1 MKLLLSAG
9 DPSADVY
16 GALLIKEFFKQAP
29 GSAVYANGG
38 ALMSKAGAFLLNDL
52 VSHSVVGFSEAAK
65 NYFHLKKII
74 RETALFAAKEKID
87 RAVMLDY
94 PGFNLLLSAELKK
107 HGIPCYYY
115 VTPQVWAWGK
125 GRIKQIKANFKK
137 VYPILPFEKK
147 VFEDAGVPAEF
158 FGNPL
163 VDLVKPSKD
172 RETLRQE
179 FKAGKGEK
187 LVGLLPG
194 SRTQEIKL
202 LLPVM
207 LQCAKAMPG
216 VKFVLGQASA
226 VSDNL
231 LRTAGKGALSSI
243 LVVKDRAHDVL
254 AASDTVI
261 ASSGTVCLEA
271 AILGTPAVVIYK
283 VSNLTW
289 TLANLFIDWKFASL
303 PNIIKDSEI
312 YPELIQQAA
321 SPERIKSE
329 TERLLAG
336 GTDIVLMRSAL
347 KEVSG
352 SLGAGGCSEKVARSI
367 LKG

>member
-29 GSAVYANGG
+29 GSVVYANGG
-38 ALMSKAGAFLLNDL
+38 ALMSKAGAVLLNDL

-74 RETALFAAKEKID
+74 KETALFAVKEKID

-107 HGIPCYYY
+107 YGIPCYYY

-147 VFEDAGVPAEF
+147 VFEAAGVPAEF

-179 FKAGKGEK
+179 FGAGKSDK

-207 LQCAKAMPG
+207 LQCAKEMPG

-231 LRTAGKGALSSI
+231 LKAAGKDGLSSI

-254 AASDTVI
+254 AASDAII

-271 AILGTPAVVIYK
+271 AIIGVPTVVIYK
-283 VSNLTW
+283 VSSFTW
-289 TLANLFIDWKFASL
+289 TLANLFIDWKYAAL
-303 PNIIKDSEI
+303 PNIIKNAEI
-312 YPELIQQAA
+312 YPELIQKAA
-321 SPERIKSE
+321 SPERIKTA
-329 TERLLAG
+329 TERLLSSG
-336 GTDIVLMRSAL
+336 PDIEKMRAAL
-347 KEVSG
+347 KEVSV
-352 SLGAGGCSEKVARSI
+352 SLGDGGSSAKVAESI